1 MGAAIS
7 FPHDCYILR
16 NGRIRGLWMKEGR
29 SKEQERTCN
38 SQIRKDMFTRSHI
51 LFNRADHRATDNISW
66 EEVEE
71 YIVFRGFDRGGA
83 QRGQGTIDE
92 TWEGRIMTRNTE
104 FLPLLRD
111 SIFPGYIVRRV
122 I

>member
-38 SQIRKDMFTRSHI
+38 SQIRKDIFRRSHF

-71 YIVFRGFDRGGA
+71 YIVFRGFDRVGSPTRSRNDRRDLGGKNN
-83 QRGQGTIDE
+83 DE
-92 TWEGRIMTRNTE
+92 EYGISSPFER
-104 FLPLLRD
+104 
-111 SIFPGYIVRRV
+111 
-122 I
+122 